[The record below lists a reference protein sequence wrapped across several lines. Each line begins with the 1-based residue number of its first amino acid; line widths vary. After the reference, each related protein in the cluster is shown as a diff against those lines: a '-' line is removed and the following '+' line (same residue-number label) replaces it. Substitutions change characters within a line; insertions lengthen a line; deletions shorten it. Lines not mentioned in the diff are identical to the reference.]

1 MNLELRDVRRSPG
14 ADKYLWTPFE
24 LSDDFAPDWWDRVPY
39 LDDDPHYVQ
48 VLRDGVEV
56 ARVELDHDLRG
67 SAHVRAPRLG
77 DQALE
82 IQFLEVA
89 DPHRGQGIGTE
100 VVRLLVEQ
108 YPDHRLLAM
117 SEDADGFWSSLGWD
131 RHDHRDGPQ
140 RYRPLFVAPPDRP

>member
-1 MNLELRDVRRSPG
+1 MNLELRDVRRAPG
-14 ADKYLWTPFE
+14 DDKYLWTPFE
-24 LSDDFAPDWWDRVPY
+24 LSDDFTPDWWDRVPY

-48 VLRDGVEV
+48 VLHDGAEV
-56 ARVELDHDLRG
+56 ARVELDHDFRG
-67 SAHVRAPRLG
+67 SAHVGAPRLG

-108 YPDHRLLAM
+108 YPSHRLLAM
-117 SEDADGFWSSLGWD
+117 SEDADGFWSSLGSD
-131 RHDHRDGPQ
+131 RYDHRDGPQ
-140 RYRPLFVAPPDRP
+140 RYRPLFVAPPVRP